1 MRQQQLV
8 ARALLLAATL
18 GVGAAYAGDGPASVK
33 GKSGESEHAAKGPP
47 GAPGKAEHGKP
58 DAKPEEAAAAPGKEK
73 GDKDADKGKDGDKD
87 KDRAGGPG
95 HHGMR
100 ELFDELKQ
108 GKLKKGELK
117 DRLGELKEHRD
128 ERAKEH
134 REALKA
140 RFGAALATPAAKE
153 ELEHHARRMAR
164 LDRAL
169 VLAETE
175 VTKDKDKLKDRIQK
189 LIDKENTRHEAA
201 MDRFKSAGTP
211 NAGAA
216 AAAAPGTPTPGTPA
230 APAAAVAVEKTGDK

>member
-1 MRQQQLV
+1 MRKQQLV
-8 ARALLLAATL
+8 ARALLLAVTL
-18 GVGAAYAGDGPASVK
+18 SVGAAYAGDGPAPGK
-33 GKSGESEHAAKGPP
+33 GKPGDAEHAK
-47 GAPGKAEHGKP
+47 GAPGKAEPGKAEPGKP
-58 DAKPEEAAAAPGKEK
+58 DAKPAEAAAAPGKEK
-73 GDKDADKGKDGDKD
+73 GDKDADKDKDGDKD
-87 KDRAGGPG
+87 RAGRG
-95 HHGMR
+95 HRGMR

-128 ERAKEH
+128 DRAKEH

-201 MDRFKSAGTP
+201 MERFKSAGTP

-216 AAAAPGTPTPGTPA
+216 AAAAPAAPTPGTPA